1 MSTLD
6 VIVAT
11 IGRAHGLRGE
21 VAEFSR
27 GLHGGVQV
35 GLLAVPADFGA
46 FVFNVVKD
54 AHVGLPCCQ
63 RPAVSAA

>member
-21 VAEFSR
+21 VALVLR
-27 GLHGGVQV
+27 TDQ
-35 GLLAVPADFGA
+35 P
-46 FVFNVVKD
+46 
-54 AHVGLPCCQ
+54 
-63 RPAVSAA
+63 